1 MQNNKEMELSLEER
15 LIELEG
21 KLVES
26 EDKFL
31 RLYADFEN
39 YKKRVSKEKIDLVTN
54 TKNNMLSTIL
64 DIDND
69 LSIAVNNLDNSAKEG
84 VSLIIKKMEALLVS
98 NNVESIQTE
107 TYDSEIHEVIG
118 VNSKDNNEI
127 LAVVSKGYSIDGK
140 IVRHPKI
147 ILGK

>member
-1 MQNNKEMELSLEER
+1 MENKEIQVSMEER
-15 LIELEG
+15 VNELES
-21 KLVES
+21 KLQES

-39 YKKRVSKEKIDLVTN
+39 YKKRVAKEKLDLVSN
-54 TKNNMLSTIL
+54 TKNNMLSVIL

-69 LSIAVNNLDNSAKEG
+69 LSIAINTLDDSSKEG
-84 VSLIIKKMEALLVS
+84 VILISKKLESVLKS
-98 NNVESIQTE
+98 NNVETIQTDV
-107 TYDSEIHEVIG
+107 YDSDIHEVIG

-140 IVRHPKI
+140 VVRHPKI
-147 ILGK
+147 ILGR